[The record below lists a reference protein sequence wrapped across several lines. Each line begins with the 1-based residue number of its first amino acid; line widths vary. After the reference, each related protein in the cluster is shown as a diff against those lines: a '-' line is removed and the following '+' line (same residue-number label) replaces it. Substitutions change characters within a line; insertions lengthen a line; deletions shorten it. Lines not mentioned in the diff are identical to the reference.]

1 MKKITTLFA
10 YILPF
15 FIAAQTPNSTG
26 GNALKGDIPFDVV
39 LQLDPN
45 KKNNKWRRNLK
56 LMKKLMDLME
66 NSPKGITNNH
76 L

>member
-15 FIAAQTPNSTG
+15 FIAAQTPNSTEDNDG
-26 GNALKGDIPFDVV
+26 GNALKGDTPFDVV

-45 KKNNKWRRNLK
+45 KKNNKWGRNL
-56 LMKKLMDLME
+56 KLMDLME